1 MAKGVPHYTE
11 DGKLYTGATHKMAD
25 GTLHTGA
32 THTENSKK
40 LTQIKPKAK
49 AKPKPKPKAKARVR
63 RAKGSKP
70 DFLDMDKDGNTTE
83 PMKTA
88 VKQKRTK
95 KMDGGPMQYRDGGL
109 IENQATQDATSNRAT
124 NGQVS
129 RGNGAALRGTKFKGV
144 F

>member
-11 DGKLYTGATHKMAD
+11 DGKLYTGATHKMKD

-32 THTENSKK
+32 THTKNSKTLTHTK
-40 LTQIKPKAK
+40 L
-49 AKPKPKPKAKARVR
+49 KAKARKKL
-63 RAKGSKP
+63 AKGSKP
-70 DFLDMDKDGNTTE
+70 DFLDMDNDGNISE

-95 KMDGGPMQYRDGGL
+95 KMDGGMMQYKDGGL